1 MQLGVWNTLLDQVPV
16 SGCQKQSISM
26 AQAFS
31 LKMSLI
37 SKASYCKYPSRDIW
51 FINIKDLAWH
61 YMSVIKLG
69 GIFLVKLSSS

>member
-51 FINIKDLAWH
+51 FINIKDLAWQL
-61 YMSVIKLG
+61 YVSDKTG
-69 GIFLVKLSSS
+69 WNFSG